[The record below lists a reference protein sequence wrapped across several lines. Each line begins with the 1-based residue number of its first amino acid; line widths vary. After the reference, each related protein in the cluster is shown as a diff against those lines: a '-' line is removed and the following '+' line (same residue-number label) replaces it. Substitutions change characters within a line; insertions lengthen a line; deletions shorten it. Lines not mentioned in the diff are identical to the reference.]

1 MDTPGDAVASIFM
14 MVLATS
20 GYLLPAIIAKCR
32 NHYNRGAI
40 FVLTLLGGWTLVGW
54 IIAMVW
60 AMLRQP
66 TQPSNPV
73 ANAHPD
79 RAESAQ
85 LPTPRKTPDNAAKVE
100 IANNIADLLG
110 VQLMILPEEYKD
122 IEDKQGRIFRKYIG
136 YVYGYIDAVLTT
148 MGYDMSDMDIG
159 VPITFHV
166 LRKLFPNGRA
176 ERYIDFLIHNTN
188 DPQVVIG
195 TMHGGQQWFDY
206 AKPGSKGAP
215 MGLFGFILEEKEL
228 RTAPDACLEVARR
241 PEGSVRESDAA
252 S

>member
-1 MDTPGDAVASIFM
+1 MDTPGDAIASIFM

-32 NHYNRGAI
+32 NHHNRGAI

-54 IIAMVW
+54 VVAMVW

-66 TQPSNPV
+66 TRPVDPIDNPV
-73 ANAHPD
+73 PD
-79 RAESAQ
+79 RAESVQ
-85 LPTPRKTPDNAAKVE
+85 PRPKSQTSPDNATKVE
-100 IANNIADLLG
+100 IADNIADLLR
-110 VQLMILPEEYKD
+110 VQLMILPEEFKD
-122 IEDKQGRIFRKYIG
+122 IEDKQGRIYRKSIG

-176 ERYIDFLIHNTN
+176 ERYIDFLMHNIN
-188 DPQVVIG
+188 DPSVVVG
-195 TMHGGQQWFDY
+195 TMHGGKQWLDY
-206 AKPGSKGAP
+206 GKPGSTGVA

-228 RTAPDACLEVARR
+228 HTAPDV
-241 PEGSVRESDAA
+241 SSDADRP
-252 S
+252 ST